1 MKPFQEP
8 LFHFLLAG
16 AVLFGGYSLLNRTAD
31 DSQSNRKQIHI
42 AQGEVR
48 WLTETW
54 TLQRQRA
61 PTREELR
68 GLVAEFLNE
77 EMLAR
82 EAREMKL
89 DENDTIIR
97 RRLAQKMTFLIE
109 GTLRRAE
116 PTEAE
121 LQQLYKA
128 GAERFRTDTRVSFS
142 QIYFNSAARTDP
154 VSDAKSML
162 ADLSGAVAE
171 DAGAMGDRSLLA
183 SEFYKEDERSV
194 TGMLGPEFA
203 RALFALEPGIWSGPI
218 TSGFGIHLVRVSA
231 LEDSRVLSF
240 AEVRGRLL
248 DEWRRDQE
256 QVAKKRY
263 FAELQKKYDVVVDED
278 VKPLL
283 VPATATARAGQ

>member
-1 MKPFQEP
+1 MKPLQEP
-8 LFHFLLAG
+8 LFHFFIIG
-16 AVLFGGYSLLNRTAD
+16 AVLFGAHALLNRTED
-31 DSQSNRKQIHI
+31 GVEQQRKQIHI
-42 AQGEVR
+42 GQGEVR

-61 PTREELR
+61 PTHEELQ

-77 EMLAR
+77 ELLAR

-89 DENDTIIR
+89 DEDDTVIR
-97 RRLAQKMTFLIE
+97 RRLAQKVTFLIE
-109 GTLRRAE
+109 DTLRRSE

-121 LQQLYKA
+121 LQQLYEA
-128 GAERFRTDTRVSFS
+128 GAERFRTGARVSFS

-171 DAGAMGDRSLLA
+171 DASAMGDRSLLA
-183 SEFYKEDERSV
+183 SEFYNEDERSV
-194 TGMLGPEFA
+194 TGMWGPGFA
-203 RALFALEPGIWSGPI
+203 RALFALEPGIWSGPV

-231 LEDSRVLSF
+231 FENSRVQSF

-263 FAELQKKYDVVVDED
+263 FAELQKKYNVVVDED